1 MTSTTAQLT
10 AVREP
15 EPPPVEAAR
24 WVASARRGDSEA
36 ILALLRQYRPPLVR
50 LLTGITADA
59 ALAEDVAQEAFLH
72 AFRSLPQL
80 RDPSAFYPWVRRLAT
95 RLALRALQRRPEAAG
110 DTEDQ
115 PASEVDPA
123 RQAETRLAVQLVLGQ
138 LPAELRAVLVL
149 REMEQLDYQEIAEAL
164 DVPLGTV
171 RSRLHTARERF
182 REQWTGLENAR

>member
-10 AVREP
+10 AVRDP
-15 EPPPVEAAR
+15 QPPPAEAAR

-72 AFRSLPQL
+72 AFRSLAQL
-80 RDPSAFYPWVRRLAT
+80 RDPGAFYPWVRRLAT
-95 RLALRALQRRPEAAG
+95 RFALRALQRRPETAG
-110 DTEDQ
+110 DAEP
-115 PASEVDPA
+115 PACGADPA

-149 REMEQLDYQEIAEAL
+149 REMEQLDYQEMAEAL

-182 REQWTGLENAR
+182 REQWTALENAR